1 MMASTST
8 TAATAATA
16 ASISNEVEET
26 LARIRSHKGVEGVL
40 IMTKEGAIVHTSLT
54 EEQSKAHAA
63 LVSQLTSKALILV
76 ESLDPDDELSFLRIR
91 SQKKEIMVAPDKDFL
106 MLVIQNPDAVE

>member
-8 TAATAATA
+8 TAATATA
-16 ASISNEVEET
+16 ASISNDVEET

-40 IMTKEGAIVHTSLT
+40 ILTKEGAIVHTSLT
-54 EEQSKAHAA
+54 EKQSKAHAA
-63 LVSQLTSKALILV
+63 LVSQLTSKASILV

-106 MLVIQNPDAVE
+106 MLVIQNPDAVD